1 MQQTVERQPEKE
13 SPAYVLTE
21 SANWLRR
28 ETCKFGQSDY
38 TGSL

>member
-13 SPAYVLTE
+13 SPANVLTE

-28 ETCKFGQSDY
+28 VTCNCEQSDY
-38 TGSL
+38 SGSL

>member
-13 SPAYVLTE
+13 SPANVLTE